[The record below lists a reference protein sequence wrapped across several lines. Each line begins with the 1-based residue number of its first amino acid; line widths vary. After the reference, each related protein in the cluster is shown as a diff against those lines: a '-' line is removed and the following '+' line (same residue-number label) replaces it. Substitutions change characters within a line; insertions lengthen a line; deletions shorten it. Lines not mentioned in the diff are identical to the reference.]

1 MGSSFPR
8 QQPMESQGGLALLL
22 KNTQHL
28 NILHNISKGTGH
40 SSMLFLC
47 FYNEVKIEKIL
58 IFK

>member
-1 MGSSFPR
+1 M
-8 QQPMESQGGLALLL
+8 L

-40 SSMLFLC
+40 STMLFLC

-58 IFK
+58 IFKEKLLNILEILRPL